1 MYSPADMERLLMIR
15 TLRCANYSLSA
26 ILRLMNKLT
35 LSQQVAIAATLD
47 TPDESE
53 EIVSVCDH
61 LLFALSCAK
70 ADAEQMP
77 AHIRQ
82 MQTLQT
88 LQ

>member
-35 LSQQVAIAATLD
+35 LSRQVAIAATLD

-61 LLFALSCAK
+61 LLFALSCARE
-70 ADAEQMP
+70 DTQQMP

-82 MQTLQT
+82 MKMFKTLQ
-88 LQ
+88 